1 MIKLVYLIFT
11 ILLSFSKS
19 FGYNYLTPTN
29 LERLSFIPDILETI
43 EDDENSNNLTTKQ
56 RFIIRNVPG
65 DGSCLFHAIT
75 ACITH
80 ERCKFHIDS
89 NSPLMKA
96 YSECLRYKAVQ
107 VLSGQTDIKT
117 LYIDNTNE
125 EPITPYDLLQ
135 TFANNEGL
143 SIDMYCY
150 NMYKNSTWGSGA
162 EIVALSNYFQRPIC
176 IYQLCST
183 ENNNKPTN
191 MLQSL
196 LLSLLKLFSLSLS
209 PSQWPSQSEHSQSQS
224 FKLTCWWRCG
234 SPTMYDQ
241 KEPLHI
247 LHADGRFPN
256 ILPGQQKESGDH
268 FFALFP
274 LSDTLY
280 TQYKKQIEGHNSD
293 LYPSLYKK
301 GRKAVGLLQRIYNTI
316 FPLSTITEQGTYTY
330 TTEIN
335 EHIVNYYLSTCQ
347 LYEYMLLCSNTINI
361 VNTVDTADVTG
372 VMAKTDNSYLSLKGQ
387 NYEDFVNKVFDL

>member
-1 MIKLVYLIFT
+1 MIFALF
-11 ILLSFSKS
+11 LSFSKS
-19 FGYNYLTPTN
+19 FGYNNLTPTN
-29 LERLSFIPDILETI
+29 LERLSFLPDILETI
-43 EDDENSNNLTTKQ
+43 EDEENSNNLTSKQ
-56 RFIIRNVPG
+56 RFITRNVPG

-89 NSPLMKA
+89 DSPLMKA

-162 EIVALSNYFQRPIC
+162 EIVALSNYFQRPIY
-176 IYQLCST
+176 IYQLCT
-183 ENNNKPTN
+183 TDNDNKPNN
-191 MLQSL
+191 MLQTL
-196 LLSLLKLFSLSLS
+196 LLSLLNHLSLS
-209 PSQWPSQSEHSQSQS
+209 HSPSQSQHSQSQS

-234 SPTMYDQ
+234 SPVMYDQ

-247 LHADGRFPN
+247 LHADGRYPN

-274 LSDTLY
+274 LTDTLY

-293 LYPSLYKK
+293 LSPSLYKK
-301 GRKAVGLLQRIYNTI
+301 QGKVGLLQHIYYTI
-316 FPLSTITEQGTYTY
+316 FPLSSTTIEQDTYTY
-330 TTEIN
+330 TTEIH
-335 EHIVNYYLSTCQ
+335 EHIINYYLSTCQ
-347 LYEYMLLCSNTINI
+347 LYEYMLLCNNI
-361 VNTVDTADVTG
+361 VHTVDTADV
-372 VMAKTDNSYLSLKGQ
+372 MAKTEQNSYLSLKGQ

>member
-1 MIKLVYLIFT
+1 M
-11 ILLSFSKS
+11 LSFSKS
-19 FGYNYLTPTN
+19 FGYNYLTPAN
-29 LERLSFIPDILETI
+29 ERLSFLPDILETI

-65 DGSCLFHAIT
+65 DGSCLFHAIA

-107 VLSGQTDIKT
+107 VLSGQTDIKQ
-117 LYIDNTNE
+117 LYIDNINE

-162 EIVALSNYFQRPIC
+162 EIVALSNYFQRPIY
-176 IYQLCST
+176 IYQLCTT
-183 ENNNKPTN
+183 EHDNNNPTN
-191 MLQSL
+191 RLQSL
-196 LLSLLKLFSLSLS
+196 LLSLLNPFSLLEL
-209 PSQWPSQSEHSQSQS
+209 PSQSQ

-241 KEPLHI
+241 KKPLHI

-256 ILPGQQKESGDH
+256 ILPGQQKEIGDH

-280 TQYKKQIEGHNSD
+280 TQYKKQVEGHNSD
-293 LYPSLYKK
+293 LSPSLYKK
-301 GRKAVGLLQRIYNTI
+301 QRRDTVGLLQRIHNTI
-316 FPLSTITEQGTYTY
+316 FPLSTITEQDTHTYTY

-347 LYEYMLLCSNTINI
+347 LYEYMLLCNNI
-361 VNTVDTADVTG
+361 VNTIDTAAVTG
-372 VMAKTDNSYLSLKGQ
+372 VMAKTENSYFSLKGQ
-387 NYEDFVNKVFDL
+387 NYEDFVNKDFDL